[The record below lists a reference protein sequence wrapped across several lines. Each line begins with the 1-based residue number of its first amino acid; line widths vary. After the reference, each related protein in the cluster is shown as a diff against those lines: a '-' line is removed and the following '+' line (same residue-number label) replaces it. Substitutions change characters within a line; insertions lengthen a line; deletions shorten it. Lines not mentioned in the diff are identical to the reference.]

1 MTSVISSC
9 HYHINKHWMKKDTLF
24 PFSSFPK
31 IQARTYTHTLSDRN
45 MLTHL
50 ADGLRLGRNTS
61 PSQERLRI
69 QNDLDRSAKLSG
81 KVQVEWQDEIQ
92 EGCVQCADRSDQ
104 DRSQPNQAKKKKKSK
119 KISSCRLFCLLQAGM
134 NEEKHV
140 FEEKVK
146 FILLWMHEAIYM
158 LF

>member
-1 MTSVISSC
+1 
-9 HYHINKHWMKKDTLF
+9 
-24 PFSSFPK
+24 
-31 IQARTYTHTLSDRN
+31 

-104 DRSQPNQAKKKKKSK
+104 DRSQPNQAKKKKKNPRKLVAVGCSAC
-119 KISSCRLFCLLQAGM
+119 CRLA
-134 NEEKHV
+134 
-140 FEEKVK
+140 
-146 FILLWMHEAIYM
+146 
-158 LF
+158 